1 MPIAKLLQLRLH
13 HQYYWGCARL
23 AASGRTKALNA
34 QIASPRKANSTLY
47 GVQPRIS
54 RKAKA
59 RAPLSANNVADSTSL
74 PLTALSAK
82 KVLSREA
89 RTKELSAKDLSRETK
104 NEAPLSARLF

>member
-1 MPIAKLLQLRLH
+1 M
-13 HQYYWGCARL
+13 C
-23 AASGRTKALNA
+23 
-34 QIASPRKANSTLY
+34 ANS
-47 GVQPRIS
+47 
-54 RKAKA
+54 
-59 RAPLSANNVADSTSL
+59 VADSVSL